1 MIKKHHSCRCENQM
15 LVEVEPICDLCNGMI
30 GTSEELELEDLDALA
45 DLMLELEGGNL
56 AA

>member
-1 MIKKHHSCRCENQM
+1 M

>member
-1 MIKKHHSCRCENQM
+1 M
-15 LVEVEPICDLCNGMI
+15 LVEIEPICDLCNGMI
-30 GTSEELELEDLDALA
+30 GISEKSESEDLDAMA